1 MSQPL
6 RFTRRDPGSS
16 DRQSDPAMGAIGRP
30 RAEIEAQ
37 LAEVVEEL
45 TQIAGWESFTDP
57 EVRESCAA
65 FAAYYEGAR
74 KTLEWVLGRRLES
87 PILAVPA
94 LTMQVLAQE
103 LRAARP
109 SADEP
114 RSEFELAVWRTLRWV
129 RDDGSSNEHL
139 DEPSQYG

>member
-6 RFTRRDPGSS
+6 RFTRRDPGPG
-16 DRQSDPAMGAIGRP
+16 DRQSDP
-30 RAEIEAQ
+30 AQ

-45 TQIAGWESFTDP
+45 AQVAGWESFTDP

-74 KTLEWVLGRRLES
+74 KTLEWALGQRLES

-94 LTMQVLAQE
+94 LNSEVLAQE

-109 SADEP
+109 TAGEP
-114 RSEFELAVWRTLRWV
+114 ESEFERAVWRTLRWV
-129 RDDGSSNEHL
+129 KDDGSSNEHL

>member
-6 RFTRRDPGSS
+6 RFTRRNPGSH
-16 DRQSDPAMGAIGRP
+16 DRARDPALGSIARP

-45 TQIAGWESFTDP
+45 TQIDGWESFTDP
-57 EVRESCAA
+57 DLRRSCAA
-65 FAAYYEGAR
+65 FAAYYDGAR
-74 KTLEWVLGRRLES
+74 KALEWALGRRLES
-87 PILAVPA
+87 PILAQPA
-94 LTMQVLAQE
+94 LNSDVLAQE

-114 RSEFELAVWRTLRWV
+114 QSEFQLAVWRTLRWV

-139 DEPSQYG
+139 DEPSSR